1 MMMLDALIAIGV
13 TVVGIVCYWVGFWVG
28 FQAGRLTKKKD

>member
-13 TVVGIVCYWVGFWVG
+13 TVVGIVCYWVGF
-28 FQAGRLTKKKD
+28 QAGRLTKKKD